1 MNINLPGILD
11 AAIPKPGESNRNVA
25 VIANNMNGPNHN
37 DPGFLSDDFPK
48 TPPRIWVTS
57 NDAEFDTATVLADWR
72 AEGFNAEFLP
82 MAPGAKGPGAHKEY
96 KMKLDNLRKTSNLG
110 PCETF
115 GIVAYGEAASLCLEH
130 FHILDNNPDFKLALI
145 VAYYPGKIPDPRG
158 RFPGGVQVL
167 VHLAGESVGVVRQ
180 SQMVGIQGR
189 KRVGKKK
196 IDRGIGTGNL
206 MQIAYSAFSYPEADP
221 GFAEADLDA
230 YDKVA
235 ADLAWDR
242 SIAAARKAFRWDTN
256 VMGVVEE
263 NMESKFFAKDEN
275 RLMKTYTTAY
285 TPTTT
290 FMPTLVGGV
299 GTEELARF
307 YGDFFMESNPD
318 SLEVT
323 LISRTA
329 SANRVVDELH
339 VSFEHTQGMPWI
351 LPGIPP
357 TNKYVE
363 VMVISIVTLRGGK
376 LHHEHIYWDQASV
389 LVQVGL
395 LSQSMVPKRLKER
408 GVEKLPVVG
417 KEAAERIIDGG
428 FDDGEGEAD
437 NDLLPEFWDYSDEDG
452 EGDYDDDNG
461 GEEEEEE
468 DYESG
473 DEDESDVEE
482 VPRNDMPSQKA
493 KGKKPAAPQNN
504 QSSPKVNGKKPA
516 NTQNNTTPQK
526 QKANGKVNG
535 NKAAAQSNGR
545 GRQGEMAHRQK
556 NASVEDT
563 DEN

>member
-1 MNINLPGILD
+1 
-11 AAIPKPGESNRNVA
+11 
-25 VIANNMNGPNHN
+25 
-37 DPGFLSDDFPK
+37 
-48 TPPRIWVTS
+48 
-57 NDAEFDTATVLADWR
+57 
-72 AEGFNAEFLP
+72 
-82 MAPGAKGPGAHKEY
+82 
-96 KMKLDNLRKTSNLG
+96 
-110 PCETF
+110 
-115 GIVAYGEAASLCLEH
+115 
-130 FHILDNNPDFKLALI
+130 
-145 VAYYPGKIPDPRG
+145 
-158 RFPGGVQVL
+158 
-167 VHLAGESVGVVRQ
+167 
-180 SQMVGIQGR
+180 
-189 KRVGKKK
+189 
-196 IDRGIGTGNL
+196 
-206 MQIAYSAFSYPEADP
+206 
-221 GFAEADLDA
+221 
-230 YDKVA
+230 
-235 ADLAWDR
+235 
-242 SIAAARKAFRWDTN
+242 
-256 VMGVVEE
+256 
-263 NMESKFFAKDEN
+263 
-275 RLMKTYTTAY
+275 
-285 TPTTT
+285 
-290 FMPTLVGGV
+290 MPTLVGGV

-461 GEEEEEE
+461 GEEDEEE

-545 GRQGEMAHRQK
+545 GRQGEMAHRPK